1 MFGQIAIGIALMV
14 ATTFV
19 HAGITGLTLWILRN
33 IHADRWATRS
43 GVLEASLISGWVVAL
58 FLASLVEAAIWAVT
72 YMHLGALQTF
82 EEALYFSI
90 VTYTTLGFGDITLSE
105 EWRLLCSFEAAN
117 GIILFGWS
125 TALVY
130 ALVQRMIQVRES
142 SQHRPES

>member
-1 MFGQIAIGIALMV
+1 MGHRIDDCDDLCACGF
-14 ATTFV
+14 
-19 HAGITGLTLWILRN
+19 TGLTLRTLRG
-33 IHADRWATRS
+33 IHAAHWATRS
-43 GVLEASLISGWVVAL
+43 AVLEASVIAGGVVAL
-58 FLASLVEAAIWAVT
+58 FLASLCEAAIWAASYV
-72 YMHLGALQTF
+72 HLGTLETF

-130 ALVQRMIQVRES
+130 AFVQRMIQMREAS
-142 SQHRPES
+142 YKRDEA

>member
-1 MFGQIAIGIALMV
+1 MHGQIAIGIALMV

-19 HAGITGLTLWILRN
+19 HAGFTGLTLWILRN

-43 GVLEASLISGWVVAL
+43 GVLEASVISGGVVAL

-72 YMHLGALQTF
+72 YVHLGTLQTF

-90 VTYTTLGFGDITLSE
+90 VTYTTLGFGDITLNE

-125 TALVY
+125 TALVF
-130 ALVQRMIQVRES
+130 AVVQRMIQIRE
-142 SQHRPES
+142 ESRKRDQA

>member
-1 MFGQIAIGIALMV
+1 MHGQILWGIALMI

-19 HAGITGLTLWILRN
+19 HAGFTGLTLRTLRG
-33 IHADRWATRS
+33 IHTAHWATRS
-43 GVLEASLISGWVVAL
+43 AVLEASVIAGGVVAL
-58 FLASLVEAAIWAVT
+58 FLASLCEAAIWAVS
-72 YMHLGALQTF
+72 YVHLGTLETF

-130 ALVQRMIQVRES
+130 AFVQHMIQLKDASYKRDEA
-142 SQHRPES
+142 